1 MWEAQQ
7 VAMAASVAGLKRVVL
22 VDTEDSDLYAL
33 SVGECDRAMIEQDTV
48 VGHRQRMLLR

>member
-1 MWEAQQ
+1 
-7 VAMAASVAGLKRVVL
+7 MAASVAGLKRVVL